1 MVLVLT
7 LQLLTLLLA
16 TTGFAAPS
24 SGRPPVT
31 QNPGDNTG
39 IEGFVLDSVFVGFGT
54 ASFNCT
60 SPGVYEVFDFDVEL
74 FDATSLSGTE
84 NLEDVVDDI
93 AVHVQDN
100 PSVDVAS
107 YIQHTFDLNNSG
119 QLSSINSTS
128 IEIDVG
134 LSVNGKNG
142 DIAEIV
148 TVTQD
153 SEGGRGLKLAN
164 QEETIIVFTEVLV
177 IESNGPSPSNST
189 CTVGSVA
196 TVDILAATLVYV
208 SDEY

>member
-1 MVLVLT
+1 MKM
-7 LQLLTLLLA
+7 
-16 TTGFAAPS
+16 S
-24 SGRPPVT
+24 HR
-31 QNPGDNTG
+31 
-39 IEGFVLDSVFVGFGT
+39 
-54 ASFNCT
+54 
-60 SPGVYEVFDFDVEL
+60 VFDFDVEL

-189 CTVGSVA
+189 
-196 TVDILAATLVYV
+196 V
-208 SDEY
+208 SIS